1 MNNRIFIAGLASAAL
16 FVSCTERTGPPIDFM
31 IPPSVHGLIVIIEDK
46 KGGEDVDLDAPVCFI
61 PTNAVLRLK
70 TLAPFRRWHTV
81 NARYMPGSE
90 IPSGHYDISPDD
102 DVVRVFGLG
111 SSSSGKDFYYL
122 GTHRQAREAH
132 GRLHE
137 LSKEIR

>member
-1 MNNRIFIAGLASAAL
+1 VRDRIFIAGLLSAAL
-16 FVSCTERTGPPIDFM
+16 FVSCTERRGPPIDFI

-46 KGGEDVDLDAPVCFI
+46 QNGEDVDADAPVFFV

-81 NARYMPGSE
+81 NARYMPGPD
-90 IPSGHYDISPDD
+90 IPSGYYNTSPDD
-102 DVVRVFGLG
+102 DVVRLFGL
-111 SSSSGKDFYYL
+111 SSSSAGKDFYYL
-122 GTHRQAREAH
+122 GTHRQARETY

-137 LSKEIR
+137 LSREIR